1 MKRYLLESS
10 LIIVSVLLSL
20 SIDSYLEKK
29 SRLNQKNVILK
40 ELKES
45 ILIDKDQLND
55 VIDVQK
61 KSFNSAGILIND
73 FNNKVKL
80 SQEELVKNFSSLKQN
95 GVVSFFPQMGPFLR
109 LLNTGSLE
117 LISSDDLRSKL
128 LIIYDNLNRRKEFG
142 DRVMDDFGID
152 FGRDLSPFIVV
163 TERKVDKKNLIYLIP
178 ERKIENF
185 TISKNYY
192 RSELV
197 LFYYS
202 EYRIWIESFISMYK
216 NYQELLDVTIRL
228 IDLEISL
235 N

>member
-142 DRVMDDFGID
+142 DRLMDDFGMD

>member
-29 SRLNQKNVILK
+29 SKLNQKNVILK

>member
-95 GVVSFFPQMGPFLR
+95 GVVSFFPQVGPFLR

-142 DRVMDDFGID
+142 DRVMDDFGMD

>member
-1 MKRYLLESS
+1 
-10 LIIVSVLLSL
+10 
-20 SIDSYLEKK
+20 
-29 SRLNQKNVILK
+29 
-40 ELKES
+40 
-45 ILIDKDQLND
+45 
-55 VIDVQK
+55 
-61 KSFNSAGILIND
+61 
-73 FNNKVKL
+73 
-80 SQEELVKNFSSLKQN
+80 
-95 GVVSFFPQMGPFLR
+95 MGPFLR

-142 DRVMDDFGID
+142 DRVMDDFGMD

>member
-142 DRVMDDFGID
+142 DRVMDDFGMD

-202 EYRIWIESFISMYK
+202 EYRIWIESFIPMYK

>member
-45 ILIDKDQLND
+45 ILIDKSQLKE

-61 KSFNSAGILIND
+61 KCFNSAGILIND
-73 FNNKVKL
+73 FNNKLKL

-95 GVVSFFPQMGPFLR
+95 GIVSFFPQMGPFLR
-109 LLNTGSLE
+109 LLNTGSME

-142 DRVMDDFGID
+142 DRVMDDFGMD

>member
-45 ILIDKDQLND
+45 ILIDKDQLKE

-61 KSFNSAGILIND
+61 KCFNSAGILIND

-95 GVVSFFPQMGPFLR
+95 GIVSFFPQMGPFLR
-109 LLNTGSLE
+109 LLNTGSME

-142 DRVMDDFGID
+142 DRVMDDFGMD

-185 TISKNYY
+185 TISKNY
-192 RSELV
+192 
-197 LFYYS
+197 
-202 EYRIWIESFISMYK
+202 
-216 NYQELLDVTIRL
+216 
-228 IDLEISL
+228 
-235 N
+235 

>member
-95 GVVSFFPQMGPFLR
+95 GVVSFFPQVGPFLR

-142 DRVMDDFGID
+142 DRVMDDFGMD

-178 ERKIENF
+178 ERKI
-185 TISKNYY
+185 
-192 RSELV
+192 
-197 LFYYS
+197 
-202 EYRIWIESFISMYK
+202 
-216 NYQELLDVTIRL
+216 
-228 IDLEISL
+228 
-235 N
+235 